1 MDVEVGPRRTSK
13 MGFDPFY
20 VSFFNKTHTFST
32 FKAAGQVVAYSYREK
47 NMAFVNLQ
55 IDLSELPIADELVM
69 EPMAES
75 YEREVKTQLLI
86 IFLPILIAS
95 VLPFLLTQIIFLSA
109 IPAVV
114 LLLAILISTLV
125 IRKAQV
131 KGVSLRE
138 FDVAY
143 RSGLFWRKT
152 VIVAFNRVQHVEVS
166 SGPLQRKFGLA
177 TVKFFTAGGS
187 SVDLKVDGL
196 STERAEQIRT
206 FIADKIDESI
216 NQ

>member
-1 MDVEVGPRRTSK
+1 
-13 MGFDPFY
+13 
-20 VSFFNKTHTFST
+20 
-32 FKAAGQVVAYSYREK
+32 
-47 NMAFVNLQ
+47 MAFVNLQ
-55 IDLSELPIADELVM
+55 INLSELPIADELVM

-75 YEREVKTQLLI
+75 YVREVKTQLLI
-86 IFLPILIAS
+86 IFLPILIVS
-95 VLPFLLTQIIFLSA
+95 VLPFLLTQITLLL
-109 IPAVV
+109 AVPVIV
-114 LLLAILISTLV
+114 LLLATVIPMLV

-216 NQ
+216 SQ

>member
-1 MDVEVGPRRTSK
+1 
-13 MGFDPFY
+13 
-20 VSFFNKTHTFST
+20 
-32 FKAAGQVVAYSYREK
+32 
-47 NMAFVNLQ
+47 MAFVNLQ
-55 IDLSELPIADELVM
+55 INLSELPIADELVM

-75 YEREVKTQLLI
+75 YVREVKTQLLI
-86 IFLPILIAS
+86 IFLPILIVS
-95 VLPFLLTQIIFLSA
+95 VLPFLLTQITLLL
-109 IPAVV
+109 AVPVIV
-114 LLLAILISTLV
+114 LLLATVIPMLV

-216 NQ
+216 KQ

>member
-1 MDVEVGPRRTSK
+1 
-13 MGFDPFY
+13 
-20 VSFFNKTHTFST
+20 
-32 FKAAGQVVAYSYREK
+32 
-47 NMAFVNLQ
+47 MAFVNLQ
-55 IDLSELPIADELVM
+55 IELSTLPVADELVM

-95 VLPFLLTQIIFLSA
+95 FLPFLLTQIVYLLA
-109 IPAVV
+109 IPAFVA
-114 LLLAILISTLV
+114 LLTVIISRLV
-125 IRKAQV
+125 IRKALV
-131 KGVSLRE
+131 KGVALRE

-196 STERAEQIRT
+196 STERAEKMRA
-206 FIADKIDESI
+206 FIANKIDSSI
-216 NQ
+216 SA